1 MELLGYR
8 VHSGKG
14 LQLLAATTGNQKQ
27 GPHCG
32 GFGTV
37 A

>member
-1 MELLGYR
+1 
-8 VHSGKG
+8 
-14 LQLLAATTGNQKQ
+14 LQLLAAATGNQKQ

-32 GFGTV
+32 GIGTV